1 MRARG
6 GVLLNTCVHCA
17 IHVLRAYQGN
27 GRAVESWLQIDFI

>member
-6 GVLLNTCVHCA
+6 GVLLNTCAHCA